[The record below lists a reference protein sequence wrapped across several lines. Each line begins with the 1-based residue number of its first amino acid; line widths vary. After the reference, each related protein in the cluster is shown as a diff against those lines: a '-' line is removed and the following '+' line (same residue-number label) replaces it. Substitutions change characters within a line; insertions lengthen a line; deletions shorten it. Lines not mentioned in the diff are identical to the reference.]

1 LFDRREKKSERYIN
15 MGVEDVK
22 KMKVSDL
29 RSELTK
35 RNLSMDGLK
44 AELVNRLQTRLDEE
58 EFGLAEVP
66 TATAT
71 TSTPTATV
79 ATTPNKESTIPASSS
94 NAGKPTVVEKK
105 NEEKTKDT
113 ANNDST
119 SATVTIKST
128 IATATVEPVKATDMK
143 GMTFE
148 EKKKARAARF
158 QLTTIAKNDGK
169 NDNDSRKRGM
179 GNNNRR
185 DKGNDGKR
193 TKNDGDGK
201 GSDEKNNKSIKSK
214 GSNFD
219 SLSKEELEKRLERA
233 KKYGVVNETVDA
245 MKIALRKFRFE
256 GK

>member
-1 LFDRREKKSERYIN
+1 

-29 RSELTK
+29 RAELTK
-35 RNLSMDGLK
+35 RNLSDDGLK

-58 EFGLAEVP
+58 EFGLADIP

-71 TSTPTATV
+71 ATATGI
-79 ATTPNKESTIPASSS
+79 TSPNKESTTPASSS
-94 NAGKPTVVEKK
+94 KVENTTAVEKK
-105 NEEKTKDT
+105 NEEKSKDA

-119 SATVTIKST
+119 IITTVTTKST
-128 IATATVEPVKATDMK
+128 VITGTAEPVKATDMK

-158 QLTTIAKNDGK
+158 QLTTIPKNDGK
-169 NDNDSRKRGM
+169 TNNDSRKRGM

-193 TKNDGDGK
+193 TKNEDDVK
-201 GSDEKNNKSIKSK
+201 GSDKKNNKNVKSK
-214 GSNFD
+214 VPNFD

>member
-1 LFDRREKKSERYIN
+1 
-15 MGVEDVK
+15 
-22 KMKVSDL
+22 MKVSDL
-29 RSELTK
+29 RAELTK

-44 AELVNRLQTRLDEE
+44 VELVNRLQTRLDEE

-66 TATAT
+66 ATAT
-71 TSTPTATV
+71 SSTPTAA
-79 ATTPNKESTIPASSS
+79 ATGTTSPNKESTTPASSS
-94 NAGKPTVVEKK
+94 KAESTTAVEKK
-105 NEEKTKDT
+105 NEEKTKDA

-119 SATVTIKST
+119 STTVTTKST
-128 IATATVEPVKATDMK
+128 IATATAEPVKATDMK

-169 NDNDSRKRGM
+169 NNNDSRKRGM
-179 GNNNRR
+179 GNNKGR
-185 DKGNDGKR
+185 DKGSDGKR
-193 TKNDGDGK
+193 TKNDNDGK
-201 GSDEKNNKSIKSK
+201 GVDKKNIKIVKSK
-214 GSNFD
+214 GPNFD